1 MAILCETWR
10 INMAS
15 SQDNEKKEYS
25 FINEQIVPKKQKKA
39 KKIILSISSTIGLA
53 ILFGFISSLVF
64 AISGSYFDEK
74 IGEEVNKKEI
84 LFPSG
89 SPEGE
94 EQVVQVTP
102 TPEPTATPEP
112 EVTIVENVKELELKD
127 YERLYSLISET
138 ASQLDNSIVTIY
150 SVNNSGVDWFNN
162 PYETINST
170 YGMILANNNQDIL
183 ILTNSSRIK
192 GAKELRIKFND
203 DTIAVGTLYN
213 QDTDTGLAVVSVSVD
228 LLEQSTLDIIK
239 EAELG
244 ESSQLLPGTPIIAL
258 GSPNG
263 YVYSMEL
270 GIVSGKE
277 HEMYIPDYKL
287 DIFPTDLSNNEN
299 GEGFVI
305 NLSGKVVGILTHN
318 FDNELSE
325 NITTFIGISKLKP
338 IIRKLVNQTYLIQF
352 GVIASDI
359 PDYIMEKLGVENGIY
374 VTGIVANSPAYEG
387 KLQVGDVIL
396 SIDKEKVVSVY
407 RFYDILSK
415 YKVKDEVEVELVRTT
430 GEASQRLTFQV
441 VLGRK

>member
-1 MAILCETWR
+1 
-10 INMAS
+10 MAS

-244 ESSQLLPGTPIIAL
+244 ESNQLLPGTPIIAL

>member
-1 MAILCETWR
+1 
-10 INMAS
+10 MAS

-192 GAKELRIKFND
+192 GAKELRIKFNN

>member
-1 MAILCETWR
+1 
-10 INMAS
+10 MAS

-213 QDTDTGLAVVSVSVD
+213 QDTDTGLAVVSVSID